1 VDPSKFLDELT
12 KAVGVDREE
21 YERKAATSAY
31 FSDSEDE
38 SSSSDGNDEEQEQEA
53 SKKRPSRLTF
63 ECVSGSDSDDSEDD
77 DDESF
82 ANAYDQVLQ
91 EELEGT
97 KARQTQNSN
106 STSSKVV
113 VEIEEEEGEGEEG
126 PSKLDQAR
134 GVAEDVSVIENMLS
148 SVQLQQGLPGPA
160 SNLMGM
166 LGIEVP
172 QEAWRAKE
180 KDRDQNHA

>member
-1 VDPSKFLDELT
+1 
-12 KAVGVDREE
+12 
-21 YERKAATSAY
+21 
-31 FSDSEDE
+31 
-38 SSSSDGNDEEQEQEA
+38 
-53 SKKRPSRLTF
+53 
-63 ECVSGSDSDDSEDD
+63 
-77 DDESF
+77 
-82 ANAYDQVLQ
+82 VLQ

-106 STSSKVV
+106 STNSKVV
-113 VEIEEEEGEGEEG
+113 VEIEEGEGEGEG
-126 PSKLDQAR
+126 PSKVDQSR